1 MAILYI
7 ETNFLMSIA
16 TGRDPDANNLLLNIP
31 TSVNIA
37 IPDICCMEALS
48 ALEDEIG
55 RRNRFVGEMEKQIS
69 QLKRD
74 QTSPSA
80 QSLVFHLEE
89 ALTENEGLLNDINA
103 RLFTALDL
111 LATKI
116 EMIQLTADIL
126 RESLNSIFIEEDPT
140 DNLILHCILNHARLY
155 PNEVKVFLS
164 NNTKEF
170 GLLKVRDALREVGIT
185 KYFSRTEDF
194 LGWLQSQS

>member
-16 TGRDPDANNLLLNIP
+16 TGRDPDANNLLLSVP

-48 ALEDEIG
+48 ALEDEIK
-55 RRNRFVGEMEKQIS
+55 RRNRFFGEMQKQIS

-74 QTSPSA
+74 KTSPSA

-89 ALTENEGLLNDINA
+89 SLTENEGLLNDINA
-103 RLFTALDL
+103 RLFNALDL
-111 LATKI
+111 LVTKV
-116 EMIQLTADIL
+116 EMIQLTAQIL
-126 RESLNSIFIEEDPT
+126 RENLDSIFIEEDPT
-140 DNLILHCILNHARLY
+140 DNLILNCILNHAHLQ
-155 PNEVKVFLS
+155 PNQVKVFLS

-170 GLLKVRDALREVGIT
+170 GLPSVQDALREVGIT